1 MKTRSSLPLL
11 LFLIFI
17 STALHAQNEV
27 ETERHSLIGIKKF
40 GISVDIEKPIGLKEA
55 TLNPAQIQKKIR
67 ESFETLPVTLL
78 SFNELKESFYNPFF
92 YVHVNI
98 MQAEDGIYPFSIEM
112 RFYQPIKLSLK
123 NDVESMASTW
133 HSGYVGM
140 VSFDRVNEIAEV
152 VVEATKEFKNE
163 FERLN

>member
-1 MKTRSSLPLL
+1 MLFLLIVFISSSL
-11 LFLIFI
+11 F
-17 STALHAQNEV
+17 AQNEV

-40 GISVDIEKPIGLKEA
+40 GISVEIEKPIGLKEA
-55 TLNPAQIQKKIR
+55 TLNPAQIQKEIN

-78 SFNELKESFYNPFF
+78 NFNELKESFYNPFF

-123 NDVESMASTW
+123 NDLESMASTW

-140 VSFDRVNEIAEV
+140 VSFDRVNEIAGV
-152 VVEATKEFKNE
+152 VVEATKEFKEE

>member
-1 MKTRSSLPLL
+1 MSSSL
-11 LFLIFI
+11 F
-17 STALHAQNEV
+17 AQNEV
-27 ETERHSLIGIKKF
+27 ETERHSLIGINEF
-40 GISVDIEKPIGLKEA
+40 GISVEIEKPIGLQEA
-55 TLNPAQIQKKIR
+55 SLNPALIQKEIR
-67 ESFETLPVTLL
+67 KSFESLPINLL

-140 VSFDRVNEIAEV
+140 VSYDRVNEIAGV
-152 VVEATKEFKNE
+152 VVEATKEFKEE

>member
-1 MKTRSSLPLL
+1 MNS
-11 LFLIFI
+11 
-17 STALHAQNEV
+17 ALHAQNEV

-40 GISVDIEKPIGLKEA
+40 GISVEIEKPIGLKEA
-55 TLNPAQIQKKIR
+55 TLNPAQIQKKIHK
-67 ESFETLPVTLL
+67 SFESLPVTLL
-78 SFNELKESFYNPFF
+78 SFNELKQSFYNPFF

-140 VSFDRVNEIAEV
+140 VSFDRVNEIAGV
-152 VVEATKEFKNE
+152 VVEATKEFKDE
-163 FERLN
+163 FESLN

>member
-1 MKTRSSLPLL
+1 MSS
-11 LFLIFI
+11 
-17 STALHAQNEV
+17 ALYAQNEV
-27 ETERHSLIGIKKF
+27 ETERHSLVGIKKF
-40 GISVDIEKPIGLKEA
+40 GISVEIEKPIGLKEA
-55 TLNPAQIQKKIR
+55 TLNPAQIQKKIH
-67 ESFETLPVTLL
+67 ESFESLPVTLL
-78 SFNELKESFYNPFF
+78 SFNELKQSFYNPFF

-98 MQAEDGIYPFSIEM
+98 MKAEDGIYPFSIEM

-140 VSFDRVNEIAEV
+140 VSFDRVNEIAGV
-152 VVEATKEFKNE
+152 VVEATKEFKDE

>member
-1 MKTRSSLPLL
+1 MKTRILSSLFIFGI
-11 LFLIFI
+11 LFSGSSI
-17 STALHAQNEV
+17 AQNEI
-27 ETERHSLIGIKKF
+27 ETERHSLVGITQF
-40 GISVDIEKPIGLKEA
+40 GISVEIEKPIGLQEI
-55 TLNPAQIQKKIR
+55 TLNPAEIQDEISK
-67 ESFETLPVTLL
+67 SFATLPATLL
-78 SFNELKESFYNPFF
+78 SFNELKRSFYNPFF

-140 VSFDRVNEIAEV
+140 VSFDRTNEIAGV
-152 VVEATKEFKNE
+152 VLEATKEFKDE

>member
-1 MKTRSSLPLL
+1 MKIRSSLPLL
-11 LFLIFI
+11 LSLILM
-17 STALHAQNEV
+17 SSALHAQNEV

-40 GISVDIEKPIGLKEA
+40 GISVEIEKPIGLKEV
-55 TLNPAQIQKKIR
+55 TLNPAQIQRKVH
-67 ESFETLPVTLL
+67 ESFESLPVTLL
-78 SFNELKESFYNPFF
+78 SFNELKQSFYNPFF

-140 VSFDRVNEIAEV
+140 VSFDRVNEIAGV
-152 VVEATKEFKNE
+152 VVDAAKEFKDE

>member
-1 MKTRSSLPLL
+1 M
-11 LFLIFI
+11 
-17 STALHAQNEV
+17 

-40 GISVDIEKPIGLKEA
+40 GISVEIEKPIGLKEA
-55 TLNPAQIQKKIR
+55 TLNPAQIQKEIN

-78 SFNELKESFYNPFF
+78 NFNELKESFYNPFF

-123 NDVESMASTW
+123 NDLESMASTW

-140 VSFDRVNEIAEV
+140 VSFDRVNEIAGV
-152 VVEATKEFKNE
+152 VVEATKEFKEE

>member
-1 MKTRSSLPLL
+1 MKIRSSLLL
-11 LFLIFI
+11 LFIVFI
-17 STALHAQNEV
+17 SSSLFAQNEV

-40 GISVDIEKPIGLKEA
+40 GISVEIEKPIGLKES
-55 TLNPAQIQKKIR
+55 TLNPAQIQKKIN

-78 SFNELKESFYNPFF
+78 SFNELKQSFYNPFF

-152 VVEATKEFKNE
+152 VVEATKEFKEE

>member
-1 MKTRSSLPLL
+1 MSSTLY
-11 LFLIFI
+11 
-17 STALHAQNEV
+17 AQNEV
-27 ETERHSLIGIKKF
+27 ETERHSLVGIKKF
-40 GISVDIEKPIGLKEA
+40 GISVEIEKPIGLKEA
-55 TLNPAQIQKKIR
+55 TLNPAQIQKKIH
-67 ESFETLPVTLL
+67 ESFESLPVTLL
-78 SFNELKESFYNPFF
+78 SFNELKQSFYNPFF

-98 MQAEDGIYPFSIEM
+98 MKAEDGIYPFSIEM

-140 VSFDRVNEIAEV
+140 VSFDRVNEIAGV
-152 VVEATKEFKNE
+152 VVEATKEFKDE

>member
-1 MKTRSSLPLL
+1 MKIRSSLLL
-11 LFLIFI
+11 LFIVFI
-17 STALHAQNEV
+17 SSSLFAQNEV

-40 GISVDIEKPIGLKEA
+40 GISVEIEKPIGLKEA
-55 TLNPAQIQKKIR
+55 TLNPAQIQKKIN

-78 SFNELKESFYNPFF
+78 SFNELKQSFYNPFF

-123 NDVESMASTW
+123 NDVESIASTW

-152 VVEATKEFKNE
+152 VVEATKEFKEE

>member
-1 MKTRSSLPLL
+1 MKIRSLLPLL
-11 LFLIFI
+11 LSLILM
-17 STALHAQNEV
+17 SSALHAQNEV
-27 ETERHSLIGIKKF
+27 ETERHSLVGIKKF
-40 GISVDIEKPIGLKEA
+40 GISVEIEKPIGLKEA
-55 TLNPAQIQKKIR
+55 TLNPAQIQKKIN
-67 ESFETLPVTLL
+67 ESFESLPVTLL
-78 SFNELKESFYNPFF
+78 SFNELKQSFYNPFF

-140 VSFDRVNEIAEV
+140 VSFDRVNEIAGV
-152 VVEATKEFKNE
+152 VVEATKEFKDE

>member
-1 MKTRSSLPLL
+1 MKTRSSLPL
-11 LFLIFI
+11 IFSFI
-17 STALHAQNEV
+17 LMSSVLHAQNEV

-40 GISVDIEKPIGLKEA
+40 GISVEIEKPIGLKEA
-55 TLNPAQIQKKIR
+55 TLNPAQIQKKIT
-67 ESFETLPVTLL
+67 ENFASLPVTLL

-98 MQAEDGIYPFSIEM
+98 MRAEDGIYPFSIEM

-140 VSFDRVNEIAEV
+140 VSFDRINEIAGV
-152 VVEATKEFKNE
+152 VVEATNEFKDE

>member
-1 MKTRSSLPLL
+1 MKIQLSLSL
-11 LFLIFI
+11 LIF
-17 STALHAQNEV
+17 SLLMGTSLLAQNEV
-27 ETERHSLIGIKKF
+27 ETERHSLIGIKQF
-40 GISVDIEKPIGLKEA
+40 GISVEIEKPIGLKA
-55 TLNPAQIQKKIR
+55 TTLNPAQIQKEIK

-123 NDVESMASTW
+123 NDLESMASTW

-140 VSFDRVNEIAEV
+140 VSFDRINEIAGV
-152 VVEATKEFKNE
+152 VVEATKEFKEE

>member
-1 MKTRSSLPLL
+1 MKTRSPF
-11 LFLIFI
+11 LFLFI
-17 STALHAQNEV
+17 VLMSSSLVAQNEV

-40 GISVDIEKPIGLKEA
+40 GISVEIEKPIGLKEA
-55 TLNPAQIQKKIR
+55 TLNPAQIQKKIL

-152 VVEATKEFKNE
+152 VVEATKEFKDE

>member
-1 MKTRSSLPLL
+1 MSSSLV
-11 LFLIFI
+11 
-17 STALHAQNEV
+17 AQNEV

-40 GISVDIEKPIGLKEA
+40 GISVEIEKPIGLKEA
-55 TLNPAQIQKKIR
+55 TLNPAQIQKKIL

-152 VVEATKEFKNE
+152 VVEATKEFKDE

>member
-1 MKTRSSLPLL
+1 MKIRLSLPLL
-11 LFLIFI
+11 LSLILM
-17 STALHAQNEV
+17 SSALHAQNEV
-27 ETERHSLIGIKKF
+27 ETERHSLVGIKKF
-40 GISVDIEKPIGLKEA
+40 GISVEIEKPIGLKEA
-55 TLNPAQIQKKIR
+55 TLNPAQIQKKIH
-67 ESFETLPVTLL
+67 ESFESLPVTLL
-78 SFNELKESFYNPFF
+78 SFNELKQSFYNPFF

-140 VSFDRVNEIAEV
+140 VSFDRVNEIAGV
-152 VVEATKEFKNE
+152 VVEATKEFKDE

>member
-1 MKTRSSLPLL
+1 MKIRSSLLL
-11 LFLIFI
+11 LFIVFI
-17 STALHAQNEV
+17 SSSLFAQNEV

-40 GISVDIEKPIGLKEA
+40 GISVEIEKPIGLKEA
-55 TLNPAQIQKKIR
+55 TLNPAQIQKKIN

-78 SFNELKESFYNPFF
+78 SFNELKQSFYNPFF

-123 NDVESMASTW
+123 NNVESMASTW

-152 VVEATKEFKNE
+152 VVEATKEFKEE

>member
-1 MKTRSSLPLL
+1 MKIRSSLPLL
-11 LFLIFI
+11 LSLILM
-17 STALHAQNEV
+17 SSALHAQNEV

-40 GISVDIEKPIGLKEA
+40 GISVEIEKPIGLKEA
-55 TLNPAQIQKKIR
+55 TLNPAQIQKKIH
-67 ESFETLPVTLL
+67 ESFESLPVTLL
-78 SFNELKESFYNPFF
+78 SFNELKQSFYNPFF

-140 VSFDRVNEIAEV
+140 VSFDRVNEIAGV
-152 VVEATKEFKNE
+152 VVEATKEFKDE

>member
-1 MKTRSSLPLL
+1 MKIRSSLPLL
-11 LFLIFI
+11 LSLILMS
-17 STALHAQNEV
+17 STLYAQNEV
-27 ETERHSLIGIKKF
+27 ETERHSLVGIKKF
-40 GISVDIEKPIGLKEA
+40 GISVEIEKPIGLKEA
-55 TLNPAQIQKKIR
+55 TLNPAQIQKKIH
-67 ESFETLPVTLL
+67 ESFESLPVTLL
-78 SFNELKESFYNPFF
+78 SFNELKQSFYNPFF

-140 VSFDRVNEIAEV
+140 VSFDRVNEIAGV
-152 VVEATKEFKNE
+152 VVEATKEFKDE

>member
-1 MKTRSSLPLL
+1 MSSSL
-11 LFLIFI
+11 F
-17 STALHAQNEV
+17 AQNEV

-40 GISVDIEKPIGLKEA
+40 GVSVEIEKPIGLQEA
-55 TLNPAQIQKKIR
+55 SLNPAQIRKEINK
-67 ESFETLPVTLL
+67 SFESLPITLL

-140 VSFDRVNEIAEV
+140 VSFDRVNEIAGV
-152 VVEATKEFKNE
+152 VVEATKEFKEE

>member
-1 MKTRSSLPLL
+1 
-11 LFLIFI
+11 
-17 STALHAQNEV
+17 V

-40 GISVDIEKPIGLKEA
+40 GISVEIEKPIGLKEA
-55 TLNPAQIQKKIR
+55 TLNPAQIQKEIN

-78 SFNELKESFYNPFF
+78 NFNELKESFYNPFF

-123 NDVESMASTW
+123 NDLESMASTW

-140 VSFDRVNEIAEV
+140 VSFDRVNEIAGV
-152 VVEATKEFKNE
+152 VVEATKEFKEE

>member
-1 MKTRSSLPLL
+1 MSSSL
-11 LFLIFI
+11 F
-17 STALHAQNEV
+17 AQNEV
-27 ETERHSLIGIKKF
+27 ETERHSLIGIKEF
-40 GISVDIEKPIGLKEA
+40 GISVEIEKPIGLQEA
-55 TLNPAQIQKKIR
+55 LLNPALIQKEIR
-67 ESFETLPVTLL
+67 KSFESLPINLL

-140 VSFDRVNEIAEV
+140 VSYDRVNEIAGV
-152 VVEATKEFKNE
+152 VVEATKEFKEE

>member
-1 MKTRSSLPLL
+1 MSSV
-11 LFLIFI
+11 
-17 STALHAQNEV
+17 LHAQNEV

-40 GISVDIEKPIGLKEA
+40 GISVEIEKPIGLKEA
-55 TLNPAQIQKKIR
+55 TLNPAQIQKKIT
-67 ESFETLPVTLL
+67 ENFASLPVTLL

-98 MQAEDGIYPFSIEM
+98 MRAEDGIYPFSIEM

-140 VSFDRVNEIAEV
+140 VSFDRINEIAGV
-152 VVEATKEFKNE
+152 VVEATNEFKDE

>member
-1 MKTRSSLPLL
+1 MKTRILSSLFIFGI
-11 LFLIFI
+11 LFSSSSI
-17 STALHAQNEV
+17 AQNEV
-27 ETERHSLIGIKKF
+27 ETERHSLVGIKKF
-40 GISVDIEKPIGLKEA
+40 GISVEIEKPIGLKEI
-55 TLNPAQIQKKIR
+55 TLNPADIQKKIS
-67 ESFETLPVTLL
+67 ESFGALPVSLL
-78 SFNELKESFYNPFF
+78 SFAELKRSFYNPFF

-98 MQAEDGIYPFSIEM
+98 MQAEGGIYPFSIEM

-140 VSFDRVNEIAEV
+140 VSFDRTNEIAGV
-152 VVEATKEFKNE
+152 VLEATKEFKEE

>member
-1 MKTRSSLPLL
+1 MKIRSSLTLL
-11 LFLIFI
+11 LSLILM
-17 STALHAQNEV
+17 SSALHAQNEV

-40 GISVDIEKPIGLKEA
+40 GISVEIEKPIGLKEA
-55 TLNPAQIQKKIR
+55 TLNPAQIQKKIH
-67 ESFETLPVTLL
+67 ESFESLPVTLL
-78 SFNELKESFYNPFF
+78 SFNELKQSFYNPFF

-98 MQAEDGIYPFSIEM
+98 MQAKDGIYPFSIEM

-140 VSFDRVNEIAEV
+140 VSFDRVNEIAGV
-152 VVEATKEFKNE
+152 VVEATKEFKDE

>member
-1 MKTRSSLPLL
+1 MKIRSSLLL
-11 LFLIFI
+11 LFIVFI
-17 STALHAQNEV
+17 SSSLFAQNEV

-40 GISVDIEKPIGLKEA
+40 GISVEIEKPIGLKEA
-55 TLNPAQIQKKIR
+55 TLNPAQIQKKIN

-78 SFNELKESFYNPFF
+78 SFNELKQSFYNPFF

-140 VSFDRVNEIAEV
+140 VSFDRVNEIADV
-152 VVEATKEFKNE
+152 VVEATKEFKEE

>member
-1 MKTRSSLPLL
+1 MKIRSSLPLL
-11 LFLIFI
+11 LSLILM
-17 STALHAQNEV
+17 SSALHAQNEV

-40 GISVDIEKPIGLKEA
+40 GISVEIEKPIGLKEA
-55 TLNPAQIQKKIR
+55 TLNPAQIQRKIH
-67 ESFETLPVTLL
+67 ESFESLPVTLL
-78 SFNELKESFYNPFF
+78 SFNELKQSFYNPFF

-98 MQAEDGIYPFSIEM
+98 MQTEDGIYPFSIEM

-140 VSFDRVNEIAEV
+140 VSFDRVNEIAGV
-152 VVEATKEFKNE
+152 VVEATKEFKDE
-163 FERLN
+163 FERLH

>member
-1 MKTRSSLPLL
+1 M
-11 LFLIFI
+11 
-17 STALHAQNEV
+17 

-40 GISVDIEKPIGLKEA
+40 GISVEIEKPIGLKEA
-55 TLNPAQIQKKIR
+55 TLNPAQIQKEIN

-78 SFNELKESFYNPFF
+78 NFNELKESFYNPFF

-123 NDVESMASTW
+123 NDLESMASTW

-140 VSFDRVNEIAEV
+140 VSFDRVNEIE
-152 VVEATKEFKNE
+152 KG
-163 FERLN
+163 

>member
-1 MKTRSSLPLL
+1 MKIRSSLLL
-11 LFLIFI
+11 LFIVYI
-17 STALHAQNEV
+17 SSSLFAQNEV

-40 GISVDIEKPIGLKEA
+40 GISVEIEKPIGLKEA
-55 TLNPAQIQKKIR
+55 TLNPAQIQKKIN

-78 SFNELKESFYNPFF
+78 SFNELKQSFYNPFF

-140 VSFDRVNEIAEV
+140 VSFDRVNEIADV
-152 VVEATKEFKNE
+152 VVEATKEFKEE

>member
-1 MKTRSSLPLL
+1 MKIRSSF
-11 LFLIFI
+11 LFLLIVFI
-17 STALHAQNEV
+17 SSSLFAQNEV

-40 GISVDIEKPIGLKEA
+40 GISVEIEKPIGLKEA
-55 TLNPAQIQKKIR
+55 TLNPAQIQKEIN

-78 SFNELKESFYNPFF
+78 NFNELKESFYNPFF

-123 NDVESMASTW
+123 NDLESMASTW

-140 VSFDRVNEIAEV
+140 VSFDRVNEIAGV
-152 VVEATKEFKNE
+152 VVEATKEFKEE

>member
-1 MKTRSSLPLL
+1 MKIRSSLPLL
-11 LFLIFI
+11 LSLILM
-17 STALHAQNEV
+17 SSALHAHNEV

-40 GISVDIEKPIGLKEA
+40 GISVEIEKPIGLKEA
-55 TLNPAQIQKKIR
+55 TLNPAQIQKKIH
-67 ESFETLPVTLL
+67 ESFESLPVTLL
-78 SFNELKESFYNPFF
+78 SFNELKQSFYNPFF

-140 VSFDRVNEIAEV
+140 VSFDRVNEIAGV
-152 VVEATKEFKNE
+152 VVDAAKEFKDE

>member
-1 MKTRSSLPLL
+1 MKIRSSLLL
-11 LFLIFI
+11 LFIVFI
-17 STALHAQNEV
+17 SSSLFAQNEV

-40 GISVDIEKPIGLKEA
+40 GISVEIEKPIRLKEA
-55 TLNPAQIQKKIR
+55 TLNPAQIQKKIN

-78 SFNELKESFYNPFF
+78 SFNELKQSFYNPFF

-152 VVEATKEFKNE
+152 VVEATKEFKEE

>member
-1 MKTRSSLPLL
+1 MKIRSSLLL
-11 LFLIFI
+11 LFIVFI
-17 STALHAQNEV
+17 SSSLFAQNEV

-40 GISVDIEKPIGLKEA
+40 GISVEIEKPIGLKEA
-55 TLNPAQIQKKIR
+55 TLNPAQIQKKIN
-67 ESFETLPVTLL
+67 ENFETLPVTLL
-78 SFNELKESFYNPFF
+78 SFNELKQSFYNPFF

-140 VSFDRVNEIAEV
+140 VSFDRVNEIADV
-152 VVEATKEFKNE
+152 VVEATKEFKEE

>member
-1 MKTRSSLPLL
+1 MKIRSSLLL
-11 LFLIFI
+11 LFIVFLSSSLF
-17 STALHAQNEV
+17 AQNEV

-40 GISVDIEKPIGLKEA
+40 GISVEIEKPIGLKES
-55 TLNPAQIQKKIR
+55 TLNPAQIQKKIN

-78 SFNELKESFYNPFF
+78 SFNELKQSFYNPFF

-152 VVEATKEFKNE
+152 VVEATKEFKEE